1 MKRTIAAALAGF
13 VSLFLVVLGIQFLG
27 SMLYPL
33 PEGLDAFDPAQRD
46 ALAAHMAAQPLL
58 AWLFAFS
65 SELLGAFA
73 GGMVAARIAPS
84 KAKQLITA
92 LAGLALMGSIA
103 NWVSFTHPMWFMVG
117 QVLGYPMV
125 AFLAWRLHHRLAP
138 TPTTPS

>member
-1 MKRTIAAALAGF
+1 MKRTIGAALAGF
-13 VSLFLVVLGIQFLG
+13 VSLFLVVVGIQFLS

-33 PEGLDAFDPAQRD
+33 PEGLDAFDPAQQD
-46 ALAAHMAAQPLL
+46 ALAAHMATQPLM

-65 SELLGAFA
+65 SELVGAFA

-84 KAKQLITA
+84 KARQLITA

-103 NWVSFTHPMWFMVG
+103 NWVSFAHPTWFMVG

-125 AFLAWRLHHRLAP
+125 AFLAWRLVGSPRDQSEQAG
-138 TPTTPS
+138 